1 VCSNVNENEISIIPV
16 AINLARLISDMRKY
30 TDKKFEKI
38 LKELRNYK
46 INQENITDILSVIN
60 RGQSCEQIEVTKLL
74 GISER
79 RKLIIKNHF
88 QS

>member
-1 VCSNVNENEISIIPV
+1 MCSNVNENEISIIPV

-46 INQENITDILSVIN
+46 INQENITDILSVIIKGAKLRAN
-60 RGQSCEQIEVTKLL
+60 RGDKTSRDFREEETH
-74 GISER
+74 
-79 RKLIIKNHF
+79 N
-88 QS
+88 

>member
-1 VCSNVNENEISIIPV
+1 MSMENEISIISV

-46 INQENITDILSVIN
+46 ISPENITNILSVIIKGAKLRAN
-60 RGQSCEQIEVTKLL
+60 RSNET
-74 GISER
+74 SR
-79 RKLIIKNHF
+79 DF
-88 QS
+88 

>member
-1 VCSNVNENEISIIPV
+1 MSMENEISIISV

-38 LKELRNYK
+38 LKELKNYK
-46 INQENITDILSVIN
+46 ISQENIIDILSVIIK
-60 RGQSCEQIEVTKLL
+60 GQSCEQIEVTRLL
-74 GISER
+74 GIFER

-88 QS
+88 PN